1 MDVTQ
6 VTHLY
11 HPSFGGIEN
20 YVARLNAAL
29 AAAGHTP
36 RTVTTDQSLSAG
48 DDPAA
53 WPDVTYCTTTLS
65 VVRNPFSIELYRH
78 LRRDDADIYHLHSPW
93 FFPSL
98 EAILALP
105 AETPVTMTIHGVHVP
120 HTSLLSRVLDT
131 AYKPVAQYI
140 LNRVDRIFVLGPA
153 ERRRLTDRFDVTDEQ
168 VVVVPNGIDPDAY
181 DVPDEQVQQFR
192 DRYGID
198 PNVPTVLF
206 VSRLIP
212 AKQPEILLDAVREHL
227 DDEDLQ
233 VLVVG
238 KGDDEYV
245 GSLVGRA
252 DDRVRFLSNLSFGEL
267 KAAYHAAD
275 CFVALG
281 TSEGLSTVLLEAMNA
296 RLPVVTTPAGAN
308 ADVISGPEHGQVV
321 EMHPEPREVADAIR
335 ELLADDAERAAIGE
349 RNRELVRA
357 EYSWDVVYGAI
368 ESTYEELLAEKRPAR
383 ST

>member
-20 YVARLNAAL
+20 YVARLNASL
-29 AAAGHTP
+29 SAAGHTS
-36 RTVTTDQSLSAG
+36 RTVTTDRSFAPGSTIEER
-48 DDPAA
+48 
-53 WPDVTYCTTTLS
+53 PDVTYCETTFS

-78 LRRDDADIYHLHSPW
+78 LRADDSDVYHLHSPW

-105 AETPVTMTIHGVHVP
+105 DDAVVTMTVHGVHTP
-120 HTSLLSRVLDT
+120 ATSLLSRVL
-131 AYKPVAQYI
+131 AAGYKPIAQYI
-140 LNRVDRIFVLGPA
+140 LNRVNRIFVLGPA
-153 ERRRLTDRFDVTDEQ
+153 ERRRLTDRFDLADEQ
-168 VVVVPNGIDPDAY
+168 IAVVPNGIDPDAY
-181 DVPDEQVQQFR
+181 DIPEERIVEFR

-198 PNVPTVLF
+198 PDVPTVLF
-206 VSRLIP
+206 VSRLVP
-212 AKQPEILLDAVREHL
+212 GKQPEVLIEAVSDHL
-227 DDEDLQ
+227 ADETLQ

-238 KGDDEYV
+238 KGEAGYV

-252 DDRVRFLSNLSFGEL
+252 DDRVRFLSNLSFDEL

-296 RLPVVTTPAGAN
+296 RLPVITTPAGAN
-308 ADVISGPEHGQVV
+308 ADVISGPEHGRVV
-321 EMHPEPREVADAIR
+321 DLHPEPAAVAAAIR
-335 ELLADDAERAAIGE
+335 EMLADPDERAAIGE
-349 RNRELVRA
+349 RNRDRVRT
-357 EYSWDVVYGAI
+357 EYAWDRVYESI
-368 ESTYEELLAEKRPAR
+368 EATYEELLAANEPR
-383 ST
+383 

>member
-29 AAAGHTP
+29 DADGHTA

-48 DDPAA
+48 DDPADWA
-53 WPDVTYCTTTLS
+53 GVTYCETTFS

-78 LRRDDADIYHLHSPW
+78 LRRDESDVYHLHSPW

-98 EAILALP
+98 EAVLALP
-105 AETPVTMTIHGVHVP
+105 DDAAVTMTIHGVHVP

-131 AYKPVAQYI
+131 AYKPVAQFI

-153 ERRRLTDRFDVTDEQ
+153 ERRRLTDRFDVADEQ

-181 DVPDEQVQQFR
+181 DVPDERVGEFR
-192 DRYGID
+192 QRYGLD
-198 PNVPTVLF
+198 PDRPTILF

-227 DDEDLQ
+227 DEDVQ
-233 VLVVG
+233 VLIVG
-238 KGDDEYV
+238 KGEDEYA
-245 GSLVGRA
+245 GSLLGRA
-252 DDRVRFLSNLSFGEL
+252 DERIRFLSNLSFGDL

-275 CFVALG
+275 LFVALG

-296 RLPVVTTPAGAN
+296 RLPVITTPAGAN
-308 ADVISGPEHGQVV
+308 ADVISGPEHGRVV
-321 EMHPEPREVADAIR
+321 EMHPEPREVAKAIR
-335 ELLADDAERAAIGE
+335 EILADEDERAAMGE
-349 RNRELVRA
+349 RNRELVRE
-357 EYSWDVVYGAI
+357 EYAWDVVYERI
-368 ESTYEELLAEKRPAR
+368 RETYEQLLDE
-383 ST
+383 

>member
-29 AAAGHTP
+29 DADGHTA
-36 RTVTTDQSLSAG
+36 RTVTTDQSLSPG
-48 DDPAA
+48 DDPSD
-53 WPDVTYCTTTLS
+53 WPGVTYCKTTVS
-65 VVRNPFSIELYRH
+65 VVRNPFSVELYRH
-78 LRRDDADIYHLHSPW
+78 LRGDDSDVYHLHSPW

-98 EAILALP
+98 EAVLALP
-105 AETPVTMTIHGVHVP
+105 DDVPITMTIHGVHVP

-131 AYKPVAQYI
+131 GYGPIAQFI
-140 LNRVDRIFVLGPA
+140 LDRIDRIFVLGPA
-153 ERRRLTDRFDVTDEQ
+153 ERRRLTDRFDVTDGQ

-181 DVPDEQVQQFR
+181 DVPDERVRDFR
-192 DRYGID
+192 DRYGLD
-198 PNVPTVLF
+198 PDRQTILF

-212 AKQPEILLDAVREHL
+212 AKQPEILLDAVRDYL
-227 DDEDLQ
+227 DENVQ
-233 VLVVG
+233 VLVIG
-238 KGDDEYV
+238 KGDDEFV

-252 DDRVRFLSNLSFGEL
+252 DHRIRFLSNLRFEEL

-296 RLPVVTTPAGAN
+296 RLPVITTPAGAN
-308 ADVISGPEHGQVV
+308 ADVVDGPEHGRVV
-321 EMHPEPREVADAIR
+321 DMHPEPRDVAEAIR
-335 ELLADDAERAAIGE
+335 EILADEDERVAMGE
-349 RNRELVRA
+349 RNRELVRR
-357 EYSWDVVYGAI
+357 EYSWDTVYERI
-368 ESTYEELLAEKRPAR
+368 RETYEELLDE
-383 ST
+383 